1 MRRLGSI
8 VAALLLAG
16 LLAPAL
22 LVAPVAA
29 ASPAVPKVVII
40 VGPVGATTDRYRSE
54 AREAADTAR
63 RYTPDVTELYSPN
76 ATWPAVKK
84 ALKGASLVIYMG
96 HGNGFPSR
104 YRDSLYP
111 PTQNGFGLNPRAG
124 TSDNTTHQY
133 FGEGRVSSI
142 DLAPDAVVLL
152 HHLCY
157 ASGLSEPG
165 LAEGTL
171 DQAKQR
177 VDNYAAGFIRAGAA
191 AVIAE
196 AYTSPSRY
204 VAAILGSQRSIQ
216 SIWNNS
222 PTANGNTFGFASER
236 SDGYLA
242 EMDPQNGTS
251 SGFERSIVLKQGL
264 ASSDVQAGA
273 RGSRLGTT
281 GGFSTGDPGLPSLT
295 TTGLRLAVPTI
306 AGATSVNRRA
316 DLKVPFKIKN
326 RSRLPKVLEAS
337 VRWDPVDVVTG
348 AAVPSTTTAAPTL
361 LLPSSPPTDL
371 DLVAAEQTG
380 TLVAPAALSIGKK
393 DLSMG
398 VNLPTTPGRYR
409 MTITLHDRDGVAY
422 DEATQALLPTVIVR
436 VTGDPDGAI
445 LAAPSNTL
453 TAGSHVSLPVRV
465 VNLGTAAWG
474 HDRIKNAKDPD
485 RMTPAVAADLMGHW
499 IALGDGAILTIAP
512 EVSATLPAGLEPG
525 AAAETPIDIDVPTV
539 PGDYILLLDVVTPE
553 HGSLTA
559 VGVAPTIVRV
569 KVVAAN

>member
-54 AREAADTAR
+54 ARAAADVAR
-63 RYTPDVTELYSPN
+63 KYTPDVAEIYSPN

-111 PTQNGFGLNPRAG
+111 PTQNGFGLNPQAG
-124 TSDNTTHQY
+124 TNDNTTHQY
-133 FGEGRVSSI
+133 FGESRVASV

-152 HHLCY
+152 NHLCY

-177 VDNYAAGFIRAGAA
+177 VDNFAAGFIKAGAS

-204 VAAILGSQRSIQ
+204 VAAILGSHRTIQ
-216 SIWNNS
+216 SIWNTS
-222 PTANGNTFGFASER
+222 PTANGNTFAYASER
-236 SDGYLA
+236 SPGYVA
-242 EMDPQNGTS
+242 EMDPVNVT
-251 SGFERSIVLKQGL
+251 SGFERSMVLKQGL

-273 RGSRLGTT
+273 RGTRLGTT
-281 GGFSTGDPGLPSLT
+281 GGFSTGDPGLPSLAA
-295 TTGLRLAVPTI
+295 TGLRLSVPTI
-306 AGATSVNRRA
+306 LGATSVSRRA
-316 DLKVPFKIKN
+316 DLKLPFRIKD
-326 RSRLPKVLEAS
+326 RGRLPKVLEAS
-337 VRWDPVDVVTG
+337 VRWDPVDVATG
-348 AAVPSTTTAAPTL
+348 AAVPSTTTTSPTPTL

-380 TLVAPAALSIGKK
+380 TLVAPAALTIGKK
-393 DLSMG
+393 SPLD
-398 VNLPTTPGRYR
+398 GR
-409 MTITLHDRDGVAY
+409 
-422 DEATQALLPTVIVR
+422 E
-436 VTGDPDGAI
+436 
-445 LAAPSNTL
+445 
-453 TAGSHVSLPVRV
+453 
-465 VNLGTAAWG
+465 
-474 HDRIKNAKDPD
+474 
-485 RMTPAVAADLMGHW
+485 PAVSAGPLPHDHH
-499 IALGDGAILTIAP
+499 AP
-512 EVSATLPAGLEPG
+512 RPRRRGL
-525 AAAETPIDIDVPTV
+525 
-539 PGDYILLLDVVTPE
+539 
-553 HGSLTA
+553 
-559 VGVAPTIVRV
+559 
-569 KVVAAN
+569 